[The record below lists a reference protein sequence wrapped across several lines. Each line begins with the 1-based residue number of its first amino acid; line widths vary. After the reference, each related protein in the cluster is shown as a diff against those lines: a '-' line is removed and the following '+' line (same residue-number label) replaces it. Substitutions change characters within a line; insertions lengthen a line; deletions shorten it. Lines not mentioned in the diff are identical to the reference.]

1 MGSPTKRHCLRP
13 RGGFVSRIPCPLQLR
28 VEVRSKYSG
37 ALLAAKELNL
47 SDSKK
52 SPLLVDS

>member
-1 MGSPTKRHCLRP
+1 
-13 RGGFVSRIPCPLQLR
+13 
-28 VEVRSKYSG
+28 VRSKYSG